1 VLRCQYQVTDRVM
14 RVPYPAGGRR
24 RSNRGFVDMRGH
36 PLKAAAIPEAA
47 GSPALTFL
55 LQSAAAPDA
64 PLFSIGCA
72 TGHHREKELVSSYVS
87 GGYVQLARH
96 DYASAELEDYW
107 KLAEQVQT
115 ACRTVSQGYRWRIT
129 FLAGRCNFRL
139 GHDPEAEAPSL
150 LVHFWA
156 LGKTAVLAEQSR
168 EALIA
173 AIARAL
179 FPAPK
184 ICDCR

>member
-1 VLRCQYQVTDRVM
+1 VLRCQYQVTDRVVS
-14 RVPYPAGGRR
+14 VPYPAGGRR
-24 RSNRGFVDMRGH
+24 RSNRGFADMRGR
-36 PLKAAAIPEAA
+36 PMEAAAIPEAA
-47 GSPALTFL
+47 SSPSLIFL

-72 TGHHREKELVSSYVS
+72 TGHHREKHLVSSYVS
-87 GGYVQLARH
+87 GGYVHLARH

-129 FLAGRCNFRL
+129 FLVGRCNFRL
-139 GHDPEAEAPSL
+139 GNDPEATAPSL
-150 LVHFWA
+150 LVYFWA
-156 LGKTAVLAEQSR
+156 LGKTAALAKQSR
-168 EALIA
+168 EALIT

-179 FPAPK
+179 FPGRA
-184 ICDCR
+184 